1 MSDGGGCKR
10 ILLSGR
16 SGFRVHFCETHR
28 TVELEIGVMSLR
40 LDEDALALLSNTLH
54 ESVNN
59 LQALDATRGRF
70 ETFMRQLKSS

>member
-1 MSDGGGCKR
+1 MSERGGCKR

-28 TVELEIGVMSLR
+28 TIELEVGVVSLR
-40 LDEDALALLSNTLH
+40 LDEDALALLSDTLR

-59 LQALDATRGRF
+59 LHTLDGTRRQF